1 MSTIGPAFVDVDPND
16 RTVATAARLREQ
28 PENDD
33 EEDEDDNEDPDD
45 EEDDG
50 NSDGYSE

>member
-1 MSTIGPAFVDVDPND
+1 MSTMGPAFVDPTDS
-16 RTVATAARLREQ
+16 TVATAARLREQ

-33 EEDEDDNEDPDD
+33 EEDDDDEDPDD
-45 EEDDG
+45 EEDDD